1 MTRLA
6 AVLAAAIAFL
16 LGWAVGHAAHRP
28 CPEADYRE
36 SDDGVQPVDPYL
48 VRLA

>member
-6 AVLAAAIAFL
+6 AVLAAAIAFV
-16 LGWAVGHAAHRP
+16 LGWAVGAQRP

-48 VRLA
+48 VRLR